1 MKNTIFKIAPA
12 HSRIEWVGKKV
23 TGSHDGTIE
32 LKGGEII
39 LSPEGKL
46 VGGRVVVDTTRIKVL
61 DITDPATN
69 AQMTGHL
76 ASDDFFSSEKFP
88 EATLLVISVDGNH
101 VNANLTIK
109 GITHPV
115 TFEIALNNG
124 GSIVVASARLL
135 VDRTKYD
142 MKFRSGNF
150 FLNLGDT
157 LIYNDFELHVSL
169 TAIPVTKTES
179 VLS

>member
-1 MKNTIFKIAPA
+1 MKNTIFRIAPA
-12 HSRIEWVGKKV
+12 QSRIEWVGKKV
-23 TGSHDGTIE
+23 TGAHDGTIHI
-32 LKGGEII
+32 KGGEIT
-39 LSPEGKL
+39 LSPDGRL
-46 VGGRVVVDTTRIKVL
+46 IGGRVVVDTTSIKVL
-61 DITDPATN
+61 DISDPATN

-88 EATLLVISVDGNH
+88 EATLNILSVNGNH
-101 VNANLTIK
+101 VEANLTIK

-115 TFEIALNNG
+115 AFEVSLNAG
-124 GSIVVASARLL
+124 GSLLTAAARLT

-157 LIYNDFELHVSL
+157 LIYNDFELNVSL
-169 TAIPVTKTES
+169 TGKRTTEP